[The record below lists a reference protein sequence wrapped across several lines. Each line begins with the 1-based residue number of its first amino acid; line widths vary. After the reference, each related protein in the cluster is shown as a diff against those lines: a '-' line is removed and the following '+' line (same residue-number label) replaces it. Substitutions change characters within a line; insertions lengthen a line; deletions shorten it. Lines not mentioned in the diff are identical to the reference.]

1 MARADL
7 ARGSAP
13 LALRQANNVV
23 RVVERKFQE
32 APASGSCSPRARDQ
46 SATATAT
53 LAIPLD
59 GLTITAPPPEMLSQ
73 KNVES
78 VTGIPPRVFLDTIRA
93 PGFPLPVTKLG
104 KLRLVE
110 REAFVAH
117 LRALASEPELRRNE
131 EADERSRVAALLA
144 AAGLEAV
151 PCPRT
156 GRASADPAGATRGRL
171 PPK

>member
-7 ARGSAP
+7 ARASAP
-13 LALRQANNVV
+13 LALRQPDNIT
-23 RVVERKFQE
+23 RVIERGLPE
-32 APASGSCSPRARDQ
+32 APASGSCSPRRRDQ

-117 LRALASEPELRRNE
+117 LRALASEPELRRDAA
-131 EADERSRVAALLA
+131 ADEHTRVAAVLA
-144 AAGLEAV
+144 AAGLESV
-151 PCPRT
+151 PRART
-156 GRASADPAGATRGRL
+156 GRPSARAESASRGRL